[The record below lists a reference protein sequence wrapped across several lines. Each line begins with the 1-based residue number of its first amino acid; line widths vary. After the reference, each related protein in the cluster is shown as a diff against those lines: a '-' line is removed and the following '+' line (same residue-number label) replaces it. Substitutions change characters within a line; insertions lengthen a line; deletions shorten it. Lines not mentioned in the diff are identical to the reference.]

1 MAQQANAGAR
11 PQVDEGALAMLTSMG
26 FDLETS
32 RVALEFTN
40 NDIEQACDTVM
51 NGTATML
58 LGAANARVDFQ
69 ALGMLYS
76 MGFMDMQK
84 NIIAL
89 KRSPDVE
96 GATELLFSGILETVI
111 AENPEESNLQNESK
125 NFFYRFIQYFIERLH
140 AFPIPVDVEAVV
152 S

>member
-58 LGAANARVDFQ
+58 LGAANARVDF
-69 ALGMLYS
+69 
-76 MGFMDMQK
+76 
-84 NIIAL
+84 
-89 KRSPDVE
+89 
-96 GATELLFSGILETVI
+96 
-111 AENPEESNLQNESK
+111 
-125 NFFYRFIQYFIERLH
+125 
-140 AFPIPVDVEAVV
+140 
-152 S
+152 